1 MRLKNFQKQIIV
13 NAIKNEDQKAS
24 VYLFGSRV
32 DDEQLGGDIDIL
44 VLSSTIKFDEK
55 LRIKKK
61 IFESLEEQKIDLLI
75 VDDLSEPFA
84 QIAIEKGIK
93 FV

>member
-1 MRLKNFQKQIIV
+1 MRLKSFEQQTII
-13 NAIKNEDQKAS
+13 NAIKKKDPKAS

-32 DDEQLGGDIDIL
+32 DDEQLGGDIDVL

-75 VDDLSEPFA
+75 VDDLTEPFA
-84 QIAIEKGIK
+84 QKVLEKGIQLA
-93 FV
+93 

>member
-61 IFESLEEQKIDLLI
+61 YLSLSKSKKLTCSLLMTFPS
-75 VDDLSEPFA
+75 LLHR
-84 QIAIEKGIK
+84 
-93 FV
+93 